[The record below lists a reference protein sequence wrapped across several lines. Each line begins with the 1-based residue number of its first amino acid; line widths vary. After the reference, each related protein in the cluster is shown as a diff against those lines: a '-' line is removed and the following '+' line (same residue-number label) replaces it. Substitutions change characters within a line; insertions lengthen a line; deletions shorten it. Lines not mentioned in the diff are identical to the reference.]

1 MWVPGRV
8 RVRARVARAGC
19 GARRARGARTV
30 PAAPP
35 HGRRRVPDVAVFAH
49 NEGMRGY
56 TVDEVRAA
64 EAPLLGAGVPLMARA
79 AAALADVVSSELS
92 SIGVRV
98 RDARVL
104 LLVGSGDNG
113 GDTLHAGALL
123 AGRGARV
130 AYMPLGS
137 RVHAEGE
144 AAALE
149 AGATRVADA
158 PDTPEFHAVLDAAD
172 AILDGIVG
180 IGADGVGLRGPA
192 RTAVMF
198 ARERVRE
205 REGRLPVTFAV
216 DVPSGIHPDT
226 GEVGDADAVLPADV
240 TVTFGACKA
249 GLLRAAPELVGRI
262 ELVDIGLALE
272 P

>member
-1 MWVPGRV
+1 
-8 RVRARVARAGC
+8 
-19 GARRARGARTV
+19 
-30 PAAPP
+30 
-35 HGRRRVPDVAVFAH
+35 
-49 NEGMRGY
+49 MRGY
-56 TVDEVRAA
+56 TADEVRKA
-64 EAPLLGAGVPLMARA
+64 EAPLLAAGVPLMARA

-92 SIGVRV
+92 TRGVRV

-113 GDTLHAGALL
+113 GDTLYAGALL

-130 AYMPLGS
+130 QYLPLGS
-137 RVHAEGE
+137 RVHPGGE
-144 AAALE
+144 SAALE
-149 AGATRVADA
+149 AGATRVVDA
-158 PDTPEFHAVLDAAD
+158 LDSPEFHAVLEGVD

-180 IGADGVGLRGPA
+180 IGAAGAGGGVRLREPA

-216 DVPSGIHPDT
+216 DLPSGIHPDT
-226 GEVGDADAVLPADV
+226 GEVAEADAVLPADV

-249 GLLRAAPELVGRI
+249 GLLRAPAELVGRI
-262 ELVDIGLALE
+262 ELVDIGLGVE